1 MKQLTPAERDAIY
14 RSDFLAFA
22 QAAFFELEPDNKF
35 EPSWHHEA
43 IAQVLVRNRRKEN
56 SEIHQ
61 RPAAIAEIFFGVG
74 RIGRF

>member
-43 IAQVLVRNRRKEN
+43 LAQLLVNRRERKLGN
-56 SEIHQ
+56 TSTP
-61 RPAAIAEIFFGVG
+61 R
-74 RIGRF
+74 RDR